1 VVGLDGY
8 SATVIVAHPEEAVI
22 REVNVGDVTW
32 IRKPDRGEEVT
43 AKVRYQM
50 QPALC
55 QLDGS
60 DELHLAFD
68 EPQKPTAPGQVAAFY
83 SGDELLGGGIVISVV

>member
-1 VVGLDGY
+1 MVGLDGDL
-8 SATVIVAHPEEAVI
+8 ATVVVAHPEEAVI
-22 REVNVGDVTW
+22 SEVDVDEVTW
-32 IRKPDRGEEVT
+32 IRKPGADETVT

-55 QLDGS
+55 QLVFNDL
-60 DELHLAFD
+60 LHLRFD

-83 SGDELLGGGIVISVV
+83 SGDELLGGGIVATVI